1 MDRNQLD
8 NAFRL
13 VNESSVVVFGQSS
26 PDLERLIIET
36 QDHIKMV
43 VSITNNADIQSS
55 EYENLFQDSFKL
67 DTGFIAENIDPSKV
81 NMTTSKIISCVD
93 WIVDEHMDEMN
104 LDSITSAQEQNVI
117 QSETR
122 LIFNQPELIFGS
134 QPLAIK
140 LIQSYLEILPKS
152 LIVCNSNFAE
162 SFIQTHNALASKKRE
177 ANPYQLHRAPLL
189 MNIGQQTCLFTGGII
204 FD

>member
-1 MDRNQLD
+1 MDRHQLD
-8 NAFRL
+8 KAFRF
-13 VNESSVVVFGQSS
+13 VNESSVVVIGQSS
-26 PDLERLIIET
+26 PDLERLIIEN
-36 QDHIKMV
+36 QDHIQMV
-43 VSITNNADIQSS
+43 VSITNNADTQSS
-55 EYENLFQDSFKL
+55 EYENLFQDSFVL
-67 DTGFIAENIDPSKV
+67 NTGFIAENIDPSKV

-104 LDSITSAQEQNVI
+104 LESITSAQEQNVI

-162 SFIQTHNALASKKRE
+162 NFIQTHIALASKRRE
-177 ANPYQLHRAPLL
+177 SNPCQLHRAPLL
-189 MNIGQQTCLFTGGII
+189 MNIGQQTCVFTGSII